1 MIKFKPYQQCSYLYK
16 EDSAVYVSRFS
27 QQFPNLLLYYQKL
40 DSWYSRSEW
49 SACVLARWGDANGL
63 DTTSVDLRLGKFY
76 IMIDLVNYW
85 NLFTRDNTV
94 VHTLFRTS
102 LQQLCGQGVN

>member
-49 SACVLARWGDANGL
+49 SAGVLAQWGGANGL
-63 DTTSVDLRLGKFY
+63 DTTSVDLRPGKFY

-85 NLFTRDNTV
+85 NLFTHDNTV

-102 LQQLCGQGVN
+102 LEQLCGQGVN